1 MTGSCTDVQGDRS
14 NWYWIVENWALRKD
28 GEGQP
33 LESRFQNQHQ
43 LLIGLCMH
51 FPAQGAQNSCHHFLC
66 ICLHIRSSHGSVALH
81 FFQCT
86 GICFQQR
93 LATAASGIPC
103 EQKSWVWAMPCES
116 WKGGSLSALPN
127 CPSHDPTHPLD
138 SIFSKPFPINI
149 WTKATVQLQ
158 STSIHPGAGAAFFS
172 THLNSWSKDH
182 FLAIFSADRVMGIRL
197 PSKIHNAKQILKL
210 QSLLSRNQSSVPK
223 GHCAVYVG
231 EIQKK
236 RFVVPISYLN
246 HPAFQDLLHLAEE
259 EFGFDHPMGGLTIP
273 CEEDAFID
281 LTSRLNAMSVM

>member
-1 MTGSCTDVQGDRS
+1 
-14 NWYWIVENWALRKD
+14 
-28 GEGQP
+28 
-33 LESRFQNQHQ
+33 
-43 LLIGLCMH
+43 MH
-51 FPAQGAQNSCHHFLC
+51 LPAQGAQNSCHHFHC
-66 ICLHIRSSHGSVALH
+66 VCLHIRSSHGSVALH

-93 LATAASGIPC
+93 VVTAAS
-103 EQKSWVWAMPCES
+103 
-116 WKGGSLSALPN
+116 
-127 CPSHDPTHPLD
+127 
-138 SIFSKPFPINI
+138 
-149 WTKATVQLQ
+149 
-158 STSIHPGAGAAFFS
+158 
-172 THLNSWSKDH
+172 
-182 FLAIFSADRVMGIRL
+182 DRVMGIRL